1 MVVFMLAGLV
11 VAVVLVAGAVKA
23 RNEMARNVA
32 LSAALVALVIGA
44 LLSSV
49 VMVGSREVG
58 IVTKNFF
65 GGQLKDGRILA
76 TDGEVGVQA
85 QVLMPGLHFGY
96 WPFVYNVNSE
106 PLTEVEAGKIALVEA
121 QDGLPLTDGQL
132 FAAEWPKE
140 RHEQMLDAVYFLTDG
155 KGNRGRQ
162 ISVLTP
168 GLYRLNTALFKIKL
182 VEQTEV
188 SAGEVAVL
196 TTNFGSRPTAKIELE
211 VAPGSG
217 AAHDPELLPMLARPG
232 EMGVQTDP
240 LAPGK
245 YAINTDAVT
254 VTQLWTTPM
263 VAHFAA
269 TQSGNYRYDQQT
281 DQPVLQQQSKGS
293 EGGPRIDGLE
303 EREITVR
310 TSDGFTFPVD
320 VRVEYQI
327 EPRHAAKVVAML
339 KDDEGIQFRN
349 ALNSAVRAIF
359 RNNAEKVRALD
370 YVNSRSQQES
380 QSLLMLRDQMARFGI
395 TITAVR
401 IGNVGNEQ
409 SLGAL
414 LKTQTEREL
423 AKQELLTFA
432 EQQKTAEQK
441 KELSRAQQES
451 EEEKRLATAAYAVK
465 IAEEESRRKQIEAE
479 AEAKSVTTKAGA
491 QAEAYEKIALQIGKS
506 NAALIE
512 LLKIVGERNIQITP
526 RVLITGG
533 AEQGTTSALFGTML
547 DGMIEKD
554 EAKK

>member
-1 MVVFMLAGLV
+1 MVVFLLAGIV
-11 VAVVLVAGAVKA
+11 VAVVLVAMATKAKHEAV
-23 RNEMARNVA
+23 RNTI
-32 LSAALVALVIGA
+32 LSAAMVAIVIGA

-65 GGQLKDGRILA
+65 GGRLKDGRIIA

-85 QVLMPGLHFGY
+85 QVLTPGLHFGY
-96 WPFVYNVNSE
+96 WPFIYSVSSE
-106 PLTEVEAGKIALVEA
+106 PLTEVEAGKIALIEA
-121 QDGLPLTDGQL
+121 QDGLPLTEGRL
-132 FAAEWPKE
+132 FAPEWPGDM
-140 RHEQMLDAVYFLTDG
+140 HEQMLDAAYFLTQ
-155 KGNRGRQ
+155 GNGYRGRQ

-168 GLYRLNTALFKIKL
+168 GLYRLNTVLFKVKL

-196 TTNFGSRPTAKIELE
+196 TTNYGTKPTAKIELE
-211 VAPGSG
+211 AAPGEG

-232 EMGVQTDP
+232 EMGVQVEP

-254 VTQLWTTPM
+254 VTHLWTTPM
-263 VAHFAA
+263 VAHYAA
-269 TQSGNYRYDQQT
+269 GQSGTYRYDQQSE
-281 DQPVLQQQSKGS
+281 QPVLQQQKPADG
-293 EGGPRIDGLE
+293 RVDGLE

-327 EPRHAAKVVAML
+327 EPRHASKVVAML
-339 KDDEGIQFRN
+339 KDDEGVQFRN

-359 RNNAEKVRALD
+359 RNNGEKVRALD
-370 YVNSRSQQES
+370 YVNSRSLQES
-380 QSLLMLRDQMARFGI
+380 QSLAMLRDQMARFGV

-401 IGNVGNEQ
+401 IGNVGDEQ

-441 KELSRAQQES
+441 KQLSRAQQES

-465 IAEEESRRKQIEAE
+465 IAEEEKQRKQIEAE
-479 AEAKSVTTKAGA
+479 AEAMAVKTKATA
-491 QAEAYEKIALQIGKS
+491 QAEAYEKIAKQIGQS
-506 NAALIE
+506 NAALLE

-526 RVLITGG
+526 RVLVTGG
-533 AEQGTTSALFGTML
+533 GNGGATSALFGTML
-547 DGMIEKD
+547 DAMVEK
-554 EAKK
+554 EGGK

>member
-1 MVVFMLAGLV
+1 
-11 VAVVLVAGAVKA
+11 
-23 RNEMARNVA
+23 
-32 LSAALVALVIGA
+32 
-44 LLSSV
+44 
-49 VMVGSREVG
+49 MVGSREVG

-65 GGQLKDGRILA
+65 GGELKNGRILA

-96 WPFVYNVNSE
+96 WPFIYNVNSE
-106 PLTEVEAGKIALVEA
+106 PLTEVESGKIALLEA

-132 FAAEWPKE
+132 FAPDWPKE
-140 RHEQMLDAVYFLTDG
+140 THEQMLDAGYFLTEG
-155 KGNRGRQ
+155 KGYRGRQ

-196 TTNFGSRPTAKIELE
+196 TSNFGSRPTAKIELA

-217 AAHDPELLPMLARPG
+217 AAHDPELLPMLAKPG
-232 EMGVQTDP
+232 EMGVQTEP

-245 YAINTDAVT
+245 YAINTDAIT

-263 VAHFAA
+263 VAHYAA
-269 TQSGNYRYDQQT
+269 TQSGTYRYDEQR
-281 DQPVLQQQSKGS
+281 DEPVLQQQQTSKSGS
-293 EGGPRIDGLE
+293 VRADGLE

-320 VRVEYQI
+320 VRIEYQI

-370 YVNSRSQQES
+370 YVNSRSVQES
-380 QSLLMLRDQMARFGI
+380 QSLLMLRDQMARFGV

-401 IGNVGNEQ
+401 IGNVGDEQ
-409 SLGAL
+409 SIGAL

-533 AEQGTTSALFGTML
+533 ANPGTGTGMDGATSALFGTML